1 MTVEKE
7 ADNEDY
13 LDKSARKLL
22 KEFGEGNHIPGSGS
36 ANALSTLLAIGLMK
50 TVCKITL
57 DKPKYE
63 NIHKYLRPFLLELE
77 EKFEPQF
84 EELFQKDIEVFN
96 KVLENRKRRDEA
108 KTDFEKEECNSKGLE
123 KLKIATEIQIQICEI
138 CLELFESASA
148 IFDRCYKTVRG
159 DSGVAISNLLSA
171 SFGSLFVI
179 FLNLKSFPEDE
190 WLKATQIKAETLA
203 KQLVSSQVAGFE
215 KILDLHEELKKPNR
229 HFRVEVFSDE

>member
-1 MTVEKE
+1 MTKEKE
-7 ADNEDY
+7 AGNEGY

-22 KEFGEGNHIPGSGS
+22 KEFGEGSHIPGSGS

-57 DKPKYE
+57 KKPKYE
-63 NIHKYLRPFLLELE
+63 NIHKYLRPFLIELE

-96 KVLENRKRRDEA
+96 RVLENRKLRDATEDKLA
-108 KTDFEKEECNSKGLE
+108 KEEFHRKGLE
-123 KLKIATEIQIQICEI
+123 ELKEATEIQIKICEI

-190 WLKATQIKAETLA
+190 WLEATQIKAETLA
-203 KQLVSSQVAGFE
+203 KQFVSSQVTGFE
-215 KILDLHEELKKPNR
+215 KILDLHEELKNANK
-229 HFRVEVFSDE
+229 HFKVELFSDE